1 MLAGGGCEKL
11 GKWVRREWVYGVYGV
26 RGAGWSLDSIVLGR
40 EGGHSDELCGS
51 GSVGKVC

>member
-40 EGGHSDELCGS
+40 EGGDSDELCGS